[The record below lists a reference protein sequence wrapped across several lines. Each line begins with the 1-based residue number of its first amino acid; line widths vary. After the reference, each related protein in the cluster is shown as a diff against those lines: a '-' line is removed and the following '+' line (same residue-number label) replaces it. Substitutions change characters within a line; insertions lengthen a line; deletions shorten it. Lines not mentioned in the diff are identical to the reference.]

1 MTRPKIGDLVEIK
14 TAKGFSYA
22 LYTHRHGQYGPLLR
36 IFKTQYGE
44 RPMDF
49 STVVKD
55 SVQFSCFFP
64 LGTAVRQKLVE
75 CVANVG
81 VPEDLRPFPT
91 FRSGMPDFRGGKITR
106 WWLWDGEKEWQVG
119 ELSPEQRRLS
129 VRGIWNYT
137 ILIERIEE
145 GYTTESDP
153 R

>member
-22 LYTHRHGQYGPLLR
+22 LYTHKHGQYGVLLR
-36 IFKTQYGE
+36 IFTKQYGE
-44 RPMDF
+44 RPKDL

-64 LGTAVRQKLVE
+64 LGAAARQKIVE

-81 VPEDLRPFPT
+81 VPEYLRPFPT
-91 FRSGMPDFRGGKITR
+91 FRSGMVDSRVGKVIH

-119 ELSPEQRRLS
+119 ELSQEQRRLPI
-129 VRGIWNYT
+129 RGIWNDT
-137 ILIERIEE
+137 LLIERIEE
-145 GYTTESDP
+145 GYRAESDP